1 MRIGAFEITEP
12 VPDLFEPHALV
23 IVPVWMDAGLS
34 ASMTMSLLDQTFDT
48 QDLARLSRPGEFFD
62 FTRLRP
68 TLSKRAD
75 RNDVTL
81 PNVTITHGTR
91 SGGTDFIL
99 LRLPEPNSMAEVYID
114 SIVDLLKT
122 FKVKRYGLLGSVYD
136 MMPYTRPLLVTGS
149 GSSEGLNNALFDA
162 GVASND
168 YEGPTTA
175 LYLVGQQMLQ
185 MGVETFN
192 VVVHL
197 PGYQTPENDYRGENK
212 LMEIIGS
219 LYGLPVPPEI
229 AEKAKEQADQFNAT
243 AEQFLLQQPQLRVLL
258 KQLEDNY
265 DARVTDKKEDIH
277 LSPEVEKF
285 LRELNTRFDQ
295 G

>member
-1 MRIGAFEITEP
+1 
-12 VPDLFEPHALV
+12 
-23 IVPVWMDAGLS
+23 
-34 ASMTMSLLDQTFDT
+34 
-48 QDLARLSRPGEFFD
+48 
-62 FTRLRP
+62 
-68 TLSKRAD
+68 
-75 RNDVTL
+75 
-81 PNVTITHGTR
+81 
-91 SGGTDFIL
+91 
-99 LRLPEPNSMAEVYID
+99 
-114 SIVDLLKT
+114 
-122 FKVKRYGLLGSVYD
+122 
-136 MMPYTRPLLVTGS
+136 
-149 GSSEGLNNALFDA
+149 
-162 GVASND
+162 
-168 YEGPTTA
+168 
-175 LYLVGQQMLQ
+175 

-212 LMEIIGS
+212 LMEVIGS
-219 LYGLPVPPEI
+219 IYGFPVPPEI
-229 AEKAKEQADQFNAT
+229 AEKAREQAEQFNAT